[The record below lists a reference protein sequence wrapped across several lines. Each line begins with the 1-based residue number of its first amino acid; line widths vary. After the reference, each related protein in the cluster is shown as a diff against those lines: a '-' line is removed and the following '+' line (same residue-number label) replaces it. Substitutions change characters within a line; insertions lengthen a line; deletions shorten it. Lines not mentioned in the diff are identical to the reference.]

1 MYASE
6 QSVALWRFYLTNL
19 AENVPKVPSK
29 NSVVPFKCRHGDA
42 FGTVY
47 RSYQEEPCM
56 SQPLLVEII
65 AYAPT
70 AYYHCTHCEVA
81 WRAAGAVGATN
92 RIQEEQIESSLPEDL
107 IEEYQTVSDW
117 VKEMFRVHCD
127 AIILKV
133 IDAAS
138 VEGFYKSLKYN
149 ARHYPAVI
157 VNGKFRFLGSKNL
170 SAASEEIAH
179 QLVSQPAG

>member
-1 MYASE
+1 M
-6 QSVALWRFYLTNL
+6 
-19 AENVPKVPSK
+19 SK
-29 NSVVPFKCRHGDA
+29 
-42 FGTVY
+42 
-47 RSYQEEPCM
+47 
-56 SQPLLVEII
+56 PLLVEII

-81 WRAAGAVGATN
+81 WREMGTTN
-92 RIQEEQIESSLPEDL
+92 RIHEEQMRSSLPEDL
-107 IEEYQTVSDW
+107 IQEYQTVSDW
-117 VKEMFRVHCD
+117 VQEMFRIHCD
-127 AIILKV
+127 AIVLKV

-157 VNGKFRFLGSKNL
+157 VNGKSRFLGSQNL

-179 QLVSQPAG
+179 QLASQPAGV